1 MLRYITTRIISSLFI
16 LWVISVLVFALMNVL
31 PGDPAAGIL
40 GVEATPELIEA
51 TKRRLGLDKPLVERY
66 GRWIWNAL
74 QGDLGTSLIGEVS
87 INQYFERRVPAT
99 MQLGILSLIVVIAVA
114 IPVGVLS
121 ALRPGS
127 KKEVSAST
135 LMIVG
140 NSIPEFLTGIALVI
154 VLGLEFGWFPIF
166 GYVPFWEDPAENMKH
181 MALPVI
187 AVSLTATTL
196 LMRQTRSA
204 MINVLTDDYI
214 RTARA
219 KGLRERIVIVRHG
232 LRNALIP
239 IVTVFG
245 FQAGLIFSGAVITET
260 VFSIP
265 GMGRLFVEAV
275 VQERDYAVTQNVTMF
290 FAVSVIL
297 VNLLVDLSYPLFD
310 PRIRMGVEA
319 GE

>member
-1 MLRYITTRIISSLFI
+1 M
-16 LWVISVLVFALMNVL
+16 
-31 PGDPAAGIL
+31 
-40 GVEATPELIEA
+40 
-51 TKRRLGLDKPLVERY
+51 
-66 GRWIWNAL
+66 
-74 QGDLGTSLIGEVS
+74 
-87 INQYFERRVPAT
+87 
-99 MQLGILSLIVVIAVA
+99 
-114 IPVGVLS
+114 
-121 ALRPGS
+121 
-127 KKEVSAST
+127 
-135 LMIVG
+135 
-140 NSIPEFLTGIALVI
+140 
-154 VLGLEFGWFPIF
+154 
-166 GYVPFWEDPAENMKH
+166 PFWEDPAENMKH

-310 PRIRMGVEA
+310 PRIRMGAEA
-319 GE
+319 SE

>member
-1 MLRYITTRIISSLFI
+1 
-16 LWVISVLVFALMNVL
+16 
-31 PGDPAAGIL
+31 
-40 GVEATPELIEA
+40 
-51 TKRRLGLDKPLVERY
+51 
-66 GRWIWNAL
+66 
-74 QGDLGTSLIGEVS
+74 
-87 INQYFERRVPAT
+87 
-99 MQLGILSLIVVIAVA
+99 
-114 IPVGVLS
+114 
-121 ALRPGS
+121 
-127 KKEVSAST
+127 
-135 LMIVG
+135 
-140 NSIPEFLTGIALVI
+140 
-154 VLGLEFGWFPIF
+154 
-166 GYVPFWEDPAENMKH
+166 
-181 MALPVI
+181 
-187 AVSLTATTL
+187 
-196 LMRQTRSA
+196 

-275 VQERDYAVTQNVTMF
+275 VAERDYAVTQNVTMF

-319 GE
+319 NE